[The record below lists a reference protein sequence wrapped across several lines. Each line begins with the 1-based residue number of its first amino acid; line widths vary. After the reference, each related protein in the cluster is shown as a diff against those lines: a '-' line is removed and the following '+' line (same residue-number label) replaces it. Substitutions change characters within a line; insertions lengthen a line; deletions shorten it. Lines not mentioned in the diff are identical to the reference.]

1 MHGFFSKDL
10 VDIKYD
16 LENER
21 VKSKILQPY
30 FARYDKYQN
39 RDWKVGCCYKSI
51 LDPFFFLSLEKRNR
65 YLILLVAMI
74 GAIVLTMHRTTKVK
88 RQDVFR
94 RKDLIEF

>member
-1 MHGFFSKDL
+1 ML
-10 VDIKYD
+10 VMTSIKIGIEK
-16 LENER
+16 LVVVTR
-21 VKSKILQPY
+21 VFLI
-30 FARYDKYQN
+30 R
-39 RDWKVGCCYKSI
+39 
-51 LDPFFFLSLEKRNR
+51 FFLSLEKRNR

>member
-1 MHGFFSKDL
+1 MTSIKIGIEKL
-10 VDIKYD
+10 VVVT
-16 LENER
+16 R
-21 VKSKILQPY
+21 VFLI
-30 FARYDKYQN
+30 R
-39 RDWKVGCCYKSI
+39 
-51 LDPFFFLSLEKRNR
+51 FFLSLEKRNR